1 MGPLLT
7 QALPAQSS
15 AMIRSSIPFILFLGI
30 FAIASGFDQNSE
42 QQLADSKILKE
53 LTDHDVIRKGRE
65 ALPKKDEARIDSKKK
80 KQSKKGVKS
89 ARKEKKTSRKGKKKS
104 KNVKKNPQRK
114 GKKVKGKKRIKSSKK
129 GTKKPNKV
137 NKAERKEK
145 KKSRKAAK
153 ANGKGKKKSDK
164 VRKTKKE

>member
-1 MGPLLT
+1 MGVGRQPRFQLFLLRKKEPLLT

-15 AMIRSSIPFILFLGI
+15 TMIRSSIPFILVLSI
-30 FAIASGFDQNSE
+30 SAIASGFDQNSE
-42 QQLADSKILKE
+42 QHLAGSKILKE

-65 ALPKKDEARIDSKKK
+65 ALPKKDEARKDCKKK

-104 KNVKKNPQRK
+104 KNIKKN
-114 GKKVKGKKRIKSSKK
+114 GIKSSKK

-137 NKAERKEK
+137 NKTERKEK
-145 KKSRKAAK
+145 KKSRKAA
-153 ANGKGKKKSDK
+153 
-164 VRKTKKE
+164 